1 MKKEIIYNL
10 DQLPQVAKELASELQ
25 NCAVVTFV
33 GELGAGKTTLV
44 KKLLSNWGVQGEV
57 VSPTFTY
64 VNCYKNEQGE
74 KFFHFDLY
82 RIKDLESFYELGF
95 DEYLYQPNSMCLIEW
110 PDVIESLLKGRVC
123 RLNIEH
129 VSNEERKL
137 LLS

>member
-1 MKKEIIYNL
+1 MKKEIVYNL
-10 DQLPQVAKELASELQ
+10 DQLSEVAKELASELQ

-44 KKLLSNWGVQGEV
+44 KKLLSNWGVQSEV

-64 VNCYKNEQGE
+64 VNCYKNEQGR

-110 PDVIESLLKGRVC
+110 PDVIKSLLKEGVC
-123 RLNIEH
+123 GLNIEH
-129 VSNEERKL
+129 VSDEERRL
-137 LLS
+137 LVS